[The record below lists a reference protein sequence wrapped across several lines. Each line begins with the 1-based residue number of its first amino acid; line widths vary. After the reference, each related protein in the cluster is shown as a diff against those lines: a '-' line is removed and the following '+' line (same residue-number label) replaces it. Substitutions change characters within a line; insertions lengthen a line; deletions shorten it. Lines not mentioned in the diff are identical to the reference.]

1 MNLEVLL
8 SCMYQA
14 DTSLVETSK
23 ITSQVLLINQ
33 CDQNT
38 EFASQRIRMIS
49 TTERGLS
56 NSRNMALKYAVG
68 EICILCDNDEIFE
81 DNYETVICKAFERL
95 PDADIIAFS
104 IENKI
109 TKLPDRIQKIG
120 KWKSLRIDSRQI
132 AFRREPVLKSGV
144 RFDPLMGAG
153 SGNGAGEE
161 NLFLINC
168 LKSGL
173 TIYYVPETVAKL
185 RENESTWF
193 SGYNEMFFY
202 QRGGATRYMLGFG
215 IAFLYGIY
223 YVFCKR
229 ALYQKEIRSLN
240 AFRALCRGI
249 LDNRIGKLK
258 AECL

>member
-132 AFRREPVLKSGV
+132 AFRRESILKSGV

-185 RENESTWF
+185 RESESTWF

-202 QRGGATRYMLGFG
+202 QRGGRPGICWDLGWLFCMGFITFFVSEPYIRKKSAHSMLSG
-215 IAFLYGIY
+215 
-223 YVFCKR
+223 
-229 ALYQKEIRSLN
+229 RS
-240 AFRALCRGI
+240 AGEF
-249 LDNRIGKLK
+249 
-258 AECL
+258 

>member
-1 MNLEVLL
+1 MPSAGDVYKRQAVLSYAKEYKDAAKRLGRGIVFHIAPSNVPVNFAFSLAAGLLAGNKNIVRIPSKDFPQVRIICTEINNLL
-8 SCMYQA
+8 SEYP
-14 DTSLVETSK
+14 DTVSYTHLDVYK
-23 ITSQVLLINQ
+23 RQ
-33 CDQNT
+33 
-38 EFASQRIRMIS
+38 
-49 TTERGLS
+49 
-56 NSRNMALKYAVG
+56 
-68 EICILCDNDEIFE
+68 
-81 DNYETVICKAFERL
+81 VICKAFERL

-132 AFRREPVLKSGV
+132 AFRRESILKSGV

-185 RENESTWF
+185 RESESTWF

-215 IAFLYGIY
+215 MAFLYGIY

-229 ALYQKEIRSLN
+229 ALYLSL
-240 AFRALCRGI
+240 I
-249 LDNRIGKLK
+249 HI
-258 AECL
+258 